1 MEAVTDIG
9 LVCVYV
15 VSFCR
20 LRTAQSDADCNDVLI
35 RPRPQP
41 EGDLAAA
48 QGPRAIA
55 ADCDWA
61 LRRHRRLRPEY
72 RAPAA
77 LRVAGSTYWHK
88 VRHAR
93 SARDGCR
100 ARRSRRDRAPKSH
113 RH

>member
-20 LRTAQSDADCNDVLI
+20 LRTAQSDADCNDLLI

-41 EGDLAAA
+41 EGGLAAA
-48 QGPRAIA
+48 RVPQAIA
-55 ADCDWA
+55 AGCDWA
-61 LRRHRRLRPEY
+61 PRRHPRLRPEY
-72 RAPAA
+72 REPAA
-77 LRVAGSTYWHK
+77 LRVAGSTCWHK

-100 ARRSRRDRAPKSH
+100 VR
-113 RH
+113 